1 MGKEDPQGLIF
12 DISTI
17 TRDPT
22 KQIEFKDVPR
32 KIGKDIYTRDM
43 WEKTCVNLFNKKYK
57 DAKIITIPS
66 DLDKI
71 MDTFSKLCLENQ
83 GRGFIFK
90 DYDMLDHLLYLGYS
104 RAMLKQ
110 KLGAILENS
119 IKIYLAYIE
128 RMNVIFLCC
137 TVKSDSSVFQCM
149 NFITTSIKY
158 FLILYNKMIGSTE
171 VKIVGLLIQENEAK
185 EKHFECAFCNLFS
198 PKHEVFESP
207 RSFKKWWS
215 TVENYRNWWDLSN
228 PLKLSKLFDVL
239 AAQILGYIEKKNVCS
254 PGLIY
259 HKQLDRENFIYNKEV
274 VSSTETGKLTSE
286 QIQKINYHAPANPTK
301 SSNDDTR
308 KTLVFNKKHVSSTEI
323 EKLISEQMQQTNHEA
338 PANPTITRND
348 DTRNTIVCNK
358 GDVFSTKIGKLISN
372 QIQKTNYQAPENSTI
387 KHNGDARKNIVCNK
401 GDVSSTEIQ
410 KLISEQIQQT
420 NHQAPANQ
428 TISSNDDAIKTIVF
442 NKKHVSSTE
451 IEKLISEQM
460 QQTNHE
466 APANPTITRNDDTRN
481 TIVCNKGDVFSTK
494 IGKLISNQ
502 IQKTNYQ
509 APENSTIKHNGDARK
524 NIVCNKG
531 DVSSTEIQKL
541 ISEQIQQTNHQA
553 PANQTISSNDDAIKT
568 IVGNKEVV
576 SSTEK
581 DQLISEQIHQTKYQ
595 VAANATMPGNDD
607 SKKTVVLKL
616 VVEAVGQGIRF
627 RQKPQSSELNYILE
641 LDNPEQSN
649 FDKVGLHSEASL
661 EASGGNPN
669 HSISEGIPIKQHN
682 ISEKK
687 NAFWNKGNVVSK
699 NMEET
704 TFQQDQLSEDDVD
717 HVIPKN
723 RHDVKHKSRDSSC
736 GNCSVP
742 TKERLF

>member
-171 VKIVGLLIQENEAK
+171 VKIVGLLIQENEAQ

-358 GDVFSTKIGKLISN
+358 GDVFS
-372 QIQKTNYQAPENSTI
+372 A
-387 KHNGDARKNIVCNK
+387 
-401 GDVSSTEIQ
+401 
-410 KLISEQIQQT
+410 
-420 NHQAPANQ
+420 
-428 TISSNDDAIKTIVF
+428 
-442 NKKHVSSTE
+442 
-451 IEKLISEQM
+451 
-460 QQTNHE
+460 
-466 APANPTITRNDDTRN
+466 
-481 TIVCNKGDVFSTK
+481 K

-736 GNCSVP
+736 GNCPVP

>member
-428 TISSNDDAIKTIVF
+428 TISSNDDAIKTIV
-442 NKKHVSSTE
+442 
-451 IEKLISEQM
+451 
-460 QQTNHE
+460 
-466 APANPTITRNDDTRN
+466 
-481 TIVCNKGDVFSTK
+481 
-494 IGKLISNQ
+494 
-502 IQKTNYQ
+502 
-509 APENSTIKHNGDARK
+509 
-524 NIVCNKG
+524 
-531 DVSSTEIQKL
+531 
-541 ISEQIQQTNHQA
+541 
-553 PANQTISSNDDAIKT
+553 
-568 IVGNKEVV
+568 GNKEVV

-649 FDKVGLHSEASL
+649 FDKVGLHSQASL

-704 TFQQDQLSEDDVD
+704 TFQQDQLFEDDVD

>member
-428 TISSNDDAIKTIVF
+428 TISSNDDAIKTIV
-442 NKKHVSSTE
+442 
-451 IEKLISEQM
+451 
-460 QQTNHE
+460 
-466 APANPTITRNDDTRN
+466 
-481 TIVCNKGDVFSTK
+481 
-494 IGKLISNQ
+494 
-502 IQKTNYQ
+502 
-509 APENSTIKHNGDARK
+509 
-524 NIVCNKG
+524 
-531 DVSSTEIQKL
+531 
-541 ISEQIQQTNHQA
+541 
-553 PANQTISSNDDAIKT
+553 
-568 IVGNKEVV
+568 GNKEVV

-736 GNCSVP
+736 GNCPVP

>member
-1 MGKEDPQGLIF
+1 MGNEDPQDLII

-17 TRDPT
+17 TRDHT

-32 KIGKDIYTRDM
+32 KIGKDIYTTDK

-57 DAKIITIPS
+57 HAKIITIPS

-90 DYDMLDHLLYLGYS
+90 DYDMLDHLSYLGYS

-137 TVKSDSSVFQCM
+137 TVKSNSSVFQCM
-149 NFITTSIKY
+149 NLITTSIKY
-158 FLILYNKMIGSTE
+158 FLTLYNKIIGSTE
-171 VKIVGLLIQENEAK
+171 VKIIGLLIQENEAK
-185 EKHFECAFCNLFS
+185 EKLFECAFCNLFS
-198 PKHEVFESP
+198 PTHEVFESP

-228 PLKLSKLFDVL
+228 PLRFSKLFDVL
-239 AAQILGYIEKKNVCS
+239 AAQILGYIEMQNVCS
-254 PGLIY
+254 PDVIY
-259 HKQLDRENFIYNKEV
+259 HNKLDRENFIYNKEV
-274 VSSTETGKLTSE
+274 VSSTEAGKLTSE

-308 KTLVFNKKHVSSTEI
+308 KTLVFNKKHVPSTEI
-323 EKLISEQMQQTNHEA
+323 EKLISEQMQQTNHET

-358 GDVFSTKIGKLISN
+358 GDVSSTKIGKPISN
-372 QIQKTNYQAPENSTI
+372 QIQKTNYQAPENSVIT
-387 KHNGDARKNIVCNK
+387 HNGDARKKIVCNK

-420 NHQAPANQ
+420 NDQAPANQ
-428 TISSNDDAIKTIVF
+428 TISSNDDAV
-442 NKKHVSSTE
+442 
-451 IEKLISEQM
+451 
-460 QQTNHE
+460 
-466 APANPTITRNDDTRN
+466 
-481 TIVCNKGDVFSTK
+481 
-494 IGKLISNQ
+494 
-502 IQKTNYQ
+502 
-509 APENSTIKHNGDARK
+509 
-524 NIVCNKG
+524 
-531 DVSSTEIQKL
+531 
-541 ISEQIQQTNHQA
+541 
-553 PANQTISSNDDAIKT
+553 KT

-581 DQLISEQIHQTKYQ
+581 DQLISEQKHQTKYQ
-595 VAANATMPGNDD
+595 VAANATMPGNDY
-607 SKKTVVLKL
+607 SKKTIVLKL

-627 RQKPQSSELNYILE
+627 KEKPQSGELNYILE

-649 FDKVGLHSEASL
+649 FEKVGLHSQASL

-699 NMEET
+699 NMDQT
-704 TFQQDQLSEDDVD
+704 TFQQNQLSEDDVD

-723 RHDVKHKSRDSSC
+723 RHDLKHKSRDSSC
-736 GNCSVP
+736 GNRPAP